1 MKIYNNGSNLETIKV
16 NNRSLVLRVLNT
28 LGQATRVELSKI
40 TGLTKTSIT
49 NITSELLEAGVI
61 YETGTVDSSAG
72 RKPTL
77 LKISDNASYSIGVY
91 ISRDF
96 VYTNIVNLKGN
107 IINEYTHQFDF
118 AENEDKFLSLICS
131 NITNVLEASQIN
143 SEKILGV
150 GIASIGPLDIV
161 NGIILDPPNFRGL
174 KSIPIVNAV
183 EEKLN
188 LKAFLD
194 NDMNAAAIAEK
205 LFGNARSISNFIYI
219 GVTNGLGAGI
229 VINGNLFRGSNGFAG
244 EIGHTTINFGGER
257 CACGNTGCLELY
269 ANIPAVVNQVRS
281 SIEHGAESL
290 LTGKKDIVWTDI
302 ISAASNNDLLCLE
315 AINKLAYYL
324 SVGIVNAINSFDP
337 EVVFLGHEI
346 ALAGGLVITPLNET
360 INRGTIFR
368 EAKKVPIELSKFKD
382 YAPRIGAASIVL
394 DRFFNGELI

>member
-28 LGQATRVELSKI
+28 LGQVTRVELSKI

-49 NITSELLEAGVI
+49 NITTELLESGII
-61 YETGTVDSSAG
+61 YETGIVDSSAG
-72 RKPTL
+72 RKPKL
-77 LKISDNASYSIGVY
+77 LKIVEDAAYSIGIY

-96 VYTNIVNLKGN
+96 VYTNIVNLKGR
-107 IINEYTHQFDF
+107 IINECTHKFDF
-118 AENEDKFLSLICS
+118 TENENMFLSIICS
-131 NITNVLEASQIN
+131 NIQKVLETSQVK

-174 KSIPIVNAV
+174 KSIPVV
-183 EEKLN
+183 KTVKERFN

-205 LFGNARSISNFIYI
+205 LFGSARSISNFIYI

-244 EIGHTTINFGGER
+244 EIGHTTINFSGER
-257 CACGNTGCLELY
+257 CACGNSGCLELY

-281 SIEHGAESL
+281 SIKLGAESIIS
-290 LTGKKDIVWTDI
+290 GKRDITWPDI
-302 ISAASNNDLLCLE
+302 ISAAYKNDPLCLE
-315 AINKLAYYL
+315 AINKLAHYL
-324 SVGIVNAINSFDP
+324 SIGIVNAINSFDP
-337 EVVFLGHEI
+337 EVVFIGHEI
-346 ALAGGLVITPLNET
+346 ALAGDLVIKPLNET

-368 EAKKVPIELSKFKD
+368 EAKKVPIKLSEFKD

-394 DRFFNGELI
+394 DKFFNGEFV